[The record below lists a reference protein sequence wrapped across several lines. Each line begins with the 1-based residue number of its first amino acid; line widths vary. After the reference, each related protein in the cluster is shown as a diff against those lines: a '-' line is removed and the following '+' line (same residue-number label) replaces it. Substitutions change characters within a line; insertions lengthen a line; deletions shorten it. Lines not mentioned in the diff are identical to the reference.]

1 MARTRRKKRSA
12 GSRENGYRL
21 EARTKK
27 RGAQSRDLTY
37 RLGAIAVL
45 LAGLAGLA
53 VALWHGG
60 VAAQRLLYSENDD
73 RYAIREISVVDGKI
87 QTSRYVKEWLDAAF
101 GIRPGVNIFSF
112 RIGELHDKYLELNH
126 IVQGI
131 RITRELPDRLHIVI
145 DERDPIARLGQRGT
159 SAVDAKG
166 KIFDMS
172 KGLHKLPVVVGCRDS
187 KLEPGGKV
195 EDTTLAAVSV
205 LAVCNEQPQ
214 LGLRVVGIDVSPKDH
229 VVVHILT
236 GGAIHEVPLTWEGME
251 SPESPLARAALLTK
265 LVLVQQAAAADSG
278 THRRLDATY
287 ADRIYGQ

>member
-1 MARTRRKKRSA
+1 MARKRTNRSSG
-12 GSRENGYRL
+12 GSSRHGYRL

-27 RGAQSRDLTY
+27 RGSQQRDLTY
-37 RLGAIAVL
+37 RLGAIALL

-53 VALWHGG
+53 VATWHGA
-60 VAAQRLLYSENDD
+60 VAAQRRLYSENNK

-87 QTSRYVKEWLDAAF
+87 QTARYVREWLDAAF
-101 GIRPGVNIFSF
+101 GIRPGVNLFSF
-112 RIGELHDKYLELNH
+112 KVGDLHDKYLELNH

-131 RITRELPDRLHIVI
+131 RITRELPDRLHVVI
-145 DERDPIARLGQRGT
+145 DERDPLARLGQRGT
-159 SAVDAKG
+159 SAVDAHG

-187 KLEPGGKV
+187 TLEPGGKV
-195 EDTTLAAVSV
+195 EASTLSAVAV

-251 SPESPLARAALLTK
+251 SPEAPVSREALLAK
-265 LVLVQQAAAADSG
+265 LVLVQQAATVDSG